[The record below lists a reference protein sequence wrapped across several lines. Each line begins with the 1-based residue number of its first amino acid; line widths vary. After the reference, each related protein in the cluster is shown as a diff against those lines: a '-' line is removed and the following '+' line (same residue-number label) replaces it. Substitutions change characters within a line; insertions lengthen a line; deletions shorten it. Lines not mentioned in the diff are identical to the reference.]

1 MANEFYVKKEGDKIV
16 LTIVTKTETSIE
28 LDIEDAAD
36 MALDIQ
42 QYIQQ
47 YINSNSDEYLRNVMG
62 NDYNITDEYLESV
75 KNKSETSILS
85 DIEIKDAFD
94 DLFNDVTRLDDIK
107 SNENDA
113 YAEKAKMQA
122 KAQNDSKNK
131 LTLDMNKWIN
141 NHFGSKYDLDPIERE
156 VKEREIEK
164 LFGETYTIDLINNT
178 ATKKK

>member
-1 MANEFYVKKEGDKIV
+1 MANEFYVKKQGDKII
-16 LTIVTKTETSIE
+16 LTIVSKSETSIE

-47 YINSNSDEYLRNVMG
+47 YINQ
-62 NDYNITDEYLESV
+62 
-75 KNKSETSILS
+75 KS
-85 DIEIKDAFD
+85 
-94 DLFNDVTRLDDIK
+94 NDVY
-107 SNENDA
+107 N
-113 YAEKAKMQA
+113 EKAKMQS

-131 LTLDMNKWIN
+131 LTLDINKWID
-141 NHFGSKYDLDPIERE
+141 NHFGSNYDLDPIERA

-164 LFGETYTIDLINNT
+164 LFGETYKIDLINNT

>member
-1 MANEFYVKKEGDKIV
+1 MENKQFYVKKDGDKII
-16 LTIVTKTETSIE
+16 LTIVSKSETSIE

-47 YINSNSDEYLRNVMG
+47 YINQNS
-62 NDYNITDEYLESV
+62 
-75 KNKSETSILS
+75 
-85 DIEIKDAFD
+85 
-94 DLFNDVTRLDDIK
+94 
-107 SNENDA
+107 NDA

-131 LTLDMNKWIN
+131 LTFDINKWID
-141 NHFGSKYDLDPIERE
+141 NHFGSKYDLDPIERA

-164 LFGETYTIDLINNT
+164 LFGETYKIDLINNT

>member
-1 MANEFYVKKEGDKIV
+1 MANEFYVKKDGDKII
-16 LTIVTKTETSIE
+16 LTIVSKSETSIE

-47 YINSNSDEYLRNVMG
+47 YINQNS
-62 NDYNITDEYLESV
+62 
-75 KNKSETSILS
+75 
-85 DIEIKDAFD
+85 
-94 DLFNDVTRLDDIK
+94 
-107 SNENDA
+107 NDA
-113 YAEKAKMQA
+113 YNEKAKMQS

-131 LTLDMNKWIN
+131 LTLDINKWID
-141 NHFGSKYDLDPIERE
+141 NHFGSNYDLDPIERA

-164 LFGETYTIDLINNT
+164 LFGETYKIDLINNT

>member
-1 MANEFYVKKEGDKIV
+1 MANEFYVKKEGDKII
-16 LTIVTKTETSIE
+16 LTIVSKSETSIE

-47 YINSNSDEYLRNVMG
+47 YINQNS
-62 NDYNITDEYLESV
+62 
-75 KNKSETSILS
+75 
-85 DIEIKDAFD
+85 
-94 DLFNDVTRLDDIK
+94 
-107 SNENDA
+107 NDA
-113 YAEKAKMQA
+113 YAEKAKMQS

-131 LTLDMNKWIN
+131 LTLDINKWID
-141 NHFGSKYDLDPIERE
+141 NHFGSNYDLDPIERA

-164 LFGETYTIDLINNT
+164 LFGETYKIDLINNT

>member
-1 MANEFYVKKEGDKIV
+1 MANEFYVKKEGDKII
-16 LTIVTKTETSIE
+16 LTIVSKSETSIE

-47 YINSNSDEYLRNVMG
+47 YINQNS
-62 NDYNITDEYLESV
+62 
-75 KNKSETSILS
+75 
-85 DIEIKDAFD
+85 
-94 DLFNDVTRLDDIK
+94 
-107 SNENDA
+107 NDA
-113 YAEKAKMQA
+113 YNEKAKMQS

-131 LTLDMNKWIN
+131 LTLDINKWID
-141 NHFGSKYDLDPIERE
+141 NHFGSNYDLDPIERA

-164 LFGETYTIDLINNT
+164 LFGETYKIDLINNT

>member
-1 MANEFYVKKEGDKIV
+1 MANEFYVKKEGDKII
-16 LTIVTKTETSIE
+16 LTIVSKSETSIE

-47 YINSNSDEYLRNVMG
+47 YINQNS
-62 NDYNITDEYLESV
+62 
-75 KNKSETSILS
+75 
-85 DIEIKDAFD
+85 
-94 DLFNDVTRLDDIK
+94 
-107 SNENDA
+107 NDA

-131 LTLDMNKWIN
+131 LTLDINKWID
-141 NHFGSKYDLDPIERE
+141 NHFGSNYDLDPIERA

-164 LFGETYTIDLINNT
+164 LFGETYKIDLINNT